1 MRRMPRSAWLAVFA
15 VLLAGIVWFGLG
27 SDLGLINTLGT
38 VFMTIVI
45 AQGWNLLGGYGGYL
59 NLGMAVFFGL
69 GAYTSGILAED
80 LPFWILIPA
89 GGVVAAIGAL
99 IIGLPSLRLRGAYF
113 TILTLIIGFLVTTLA
128 FNLDFTRGAMGL
140 FVPTP
145 ELSGEATER
154 LFYFSYLV
162 LAILATVAMYFV
174 ERSRFG
180 AALVAIRE
188 DEDASAALGIR
199 TTRVKLIAF
208 LVGAAAAGIA
218 GAIFSY
224 RIGYIEPS
232 SIFSLT
238 LSINVVLMTIVGGAG
253 TWQGPLIGVPLIL
266 LLAEFLR
273 VIVTRLEVFG
283 TGVPNELNRV
293 VFGVILVVVAM
304 VAKRGVVG
312 IFQRPVG
319 AEMNPEGDVTAVADH

>member
-1 MRRMPRSAWLAVFA
+1 MKRMPTRLWAVFLALGLAA
-15 VLLAGIVWFGLG
+15 VIWLGFAG
-27 SDLGLINTLGT
+27 DLGLINTMGT
-38 VFMTIVI
+38 VFMTIII

-69 GAYTSGILAED
+69 GAYTSGILASD
-80 LPFWILIPA
+80 LPFWVLVPA
-89 GGVVAAIGAL
+89 GGMVAALGAL

-128 FNLDFTRGAMGL
+128 FNLEFTRGAMGL

-145 ELSGEATER
+145 PFSGDATER
-154 LFYFSYLV
+154 LFYFTF
-162 LAILATVAMYFV
+162 LAFAVASVVAMYFV

-199 TTRVKLIAF
+199 TTRVKLLAF
-208 LVGAAAAGIA
+208 LIGAGAAGIA

-253 TWQGPLIGVPLIL
+253 SWQGPLIGVPLIL

-273 VIVTRLEVFG
+273 VVVTRLEVFG

-293 VFGVILVVVAM
+293 VFGVILVVVAL
-304 VAKRGVVG
+304 VAKQGVVG
-312 IFQRPVG
+312 IFRKPVG
-319 AEMNPEGDVTAVADH
+319 AEMNPEGDVTGVAGA

>member
-1 MRRMPRSAWLAVFA
+1 MKRPSALVWRAVMA
-15 VLLAGIVWFGLG
+15 VLLAGVIWFGFTG
-27 SDLGLINTLGT
+27 DLGLINTMGT
-38 VFMTIVI
+38 VFMTIII

-69 GAYTSGILAED
+69 GAYTSGILSPN
-80 LPFWILIPA
+80 LPFWILVPA
-89 GGVVAAIGAL
+89 GGVVAALGAL

-140 FVPTP
+140 FVTTP
-145 ELSGEATER
+145 SLSGDATER
-154 LFYFSYLV
+154 LFYFTF
-162 LAILATVAMYFV
+162 LAFAVASIVAMYFV

-199 TTRVKLIAF
+199 TTRVKLLAF
-208 LVGAAAAGIA
+208 LIGAGVAGIA

-253 TWQGPLIGVPLIL
+253 SWQGPLIGVPLIL

-273 VIVTRLEVFG
+273 VVVTRLEVFG

-293 VFGVILVVVAM
+293 VFGLILVVVAL
-304 VAKRGVVG
+304 VAKQGVVG
-312 IFQRPVG
+312 IFRRPVG
-319 AEMNPEGDVTAVADH
+319 AEMNPEGDVTGVAQA